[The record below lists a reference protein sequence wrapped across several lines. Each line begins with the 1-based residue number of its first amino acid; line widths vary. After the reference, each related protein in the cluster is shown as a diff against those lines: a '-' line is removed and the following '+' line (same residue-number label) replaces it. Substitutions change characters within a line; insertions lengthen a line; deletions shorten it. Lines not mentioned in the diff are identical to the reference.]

1 MRGADNSSPAN
12 GFAGESGKES
22 RRAPAP
28 AQASRRG
35 VSGLADQGVV
45 SFGNF
50 STNILLARLL
60 SERDF
65 GRFALL
71 FDVMLILNS
80 LTAATI
86 CYPLSVR
93 GASGGRGR
101 LRRYVTGSIALTLAA
116 LVPLASVVMVTAT
129 MLSGR
134 PTVGLCSV
142 FALVCWQLQETTRRG
157 LAAHCRFFDALW
169 GDGVSYVGQA
179 LGIFVL
185 GCLHHI
191 SLESVFAC
199 IGLTSLF
206 GFCLQW
212 LQIGPRAMQLR
223 KIAELGTSFW
233 RPGRWMLLSSLVSV
247 VSVQAFSWLLAI
259 HGIAVVGDYQ
269 SLVNLIRVANPI
281 IGGISGIIIPAAAR
295 ARVESGIRAAW
306 QAAMHHAAQGAA
318 LLMPY
323 YVVLL
328 TWPRHVLAAM
338 YGENSPYIHFSGL
351 LRIYV
356 AANVLFY
363 FAQML
368 LTFTTA
374 VEQVR
379 AAFYAQFAT
388 MMATIIVSLP
398 LTIFYGLPGIIWG
411 VFISIMARFVS
422 ALVSLRSVKW
432 SGEIS
437 APEHPAPAAA

>member
-1 MRGADNSSPAN
+1 MTGHNSTAAN
-12 GFAGESGKES
+12 GFTADSGPDS
-22 RRAPAP
+22 RRPP
-28 AQASRRG
+28 VPVMASRRG
-35 VSGLADQGVV
+35 LWGLADQGVV

-116 LVPLASVVMVTAT
+116 LVPLASVVTVTAT
-129 MLSGR
+129 LLSGR
-134 PTVGLCSV
+134 ATVGLWSA
-142 FALVCWQLQETTRRG
+142 FALVCWQLQETSRRG
-157 LAAHCRFFDALW
+157 LAAHCRFFDAIW
-169 GDGVSYVGQA
+169 GDGLSYVGQS
-179 LGIFVL
+179 LGIFLL
-185 GCLHHI
+185 GCCHHI
-191 SLESVFAC
+191 TLESVFAC
-199 IGLTSLF
+199 IGLTSLI

-212 LQIGPRAMQLR
+212 LQIGPRAMQFR
-223 KIAELGTSFW
+223 KILALGNSFW

-247 VSVQAFSWLLAI
+247 VTVQALSWLLAI

-269 SLVNLIRVANPI
+269 ALVSLIRVANPI
-281 IGGISGIIIPAAAR
+281 IGGISGIMIPAAAR

-306 QAAMHHAAQGAA
+306 HVAIHHAAQGAA

-323 YVVLL
+323 YLVLL
-328 TWPRHVLAAM
+328 TWPHQVLAM
-338 YGENSPYIHFSGL
+338 IYGGNSPYIHFSGL

-356 AANVLFY
+356 AANILFY

-388 MMATIIVSLP
+388 MMATIIVSVP
-398 LTIFYGLPGIIWG
+398 LTIFYGLPGVVWG
-411 VFISIMARFVS
+411 VFISIVARFIA
-422 ALVSLRSVKW
+422 ALVSVRSVNL
-432 SGEIS
+432 SGAITS
-437 APEHPAPAAA
+437 PEQSAPAAA